1 MAYKDLYLHNRAE
14 GIREAQLPLVPTQ
27 FSLEEIKQH
36 FDQTLQSIE
45 KEYSI
50 ADSLFSAGRTEEAQ
64 TIWRSQVVFL
74 EGLLDFYIHE
84 ISKYGLYSMFCGKW
98 EKSEKYVSIRVPMS
112 VVETA
117 FVNGESKKCFF
128 DYLNECFSRQVF
140 LAAESMRD
148 QLNLIGIGF
157 GEAMRK
163 AFVKSTTNES
173 QQYGAKIVEEL
184 YKRRNLIAHQN
195 DRDHASAQQNTIT
208 KEFVEEAAKN
218 IVAIVNAIH
227 SIAQEKDELNREE

>member
-1 MAYKDLYLHNRAE
+1 
-14 GIREAQLPLVPTQ
+14 
-27 FSLEEIKQH
+27 
-36 FDQTLQSIE
+36 
-45 KEYSI
+45 
-50 ADSLFSAGRTEEAQ
+50 
-64 TIWRSQVVFL
+64 
-74 EGLLDFYIHE
+74 
-84 ISKYGLYSMFCGKW
+84 
-98 EKSEKYVSIRVPMS
+98 MS